1 MTWTPPRSASPLG
14 QVPYTAHRFLAGDP
28 RLVKLA
34 LATPVPGQR
43 VVAGRILT
51 GDQFITAADAA
62 RRKRLRSL
70 QGTAVEM
77 VGAAR
82 AGGHREPRAIR
93 DHPLGVRPRR
103 RRSARRLRHLAAPRR
118 RQLLHRLHR
127 HPARPD
133 HPPAPPS
140 WVSAAEREP
149 ATRSAPRPIP
159 LCHRR
164 SRDQQRRNYG
174 SIGLPA
180 SFSLRL
186 LTSSVNSGTI

>member
-1 MTWTPPRSASPLG
+1 MQHDLDATALGFPARAGSVHRAPLPRRRPSAG
-14 QVPYTAHRFLAGDP
+14 QVGAGHAGA
-28 RLVKLA
+28 RA
-34 LATPVPGQR
+34 ARGGR
-43 VVAGRILT
+43 GRILT

-62 RRKRLRSL
+62 RGSGYAACRARLSRWW
-70 QGTAVEM
+70 A
-77 VGAAR
+77 
-82 AGGHREPRAIR
+82 PRALVATVNRVPFVIIR
-93 DHPLGVRPRR
+93 LVSDPRR

-174 SIGLPA
+174 SIGLPRCL
-180 SFSLRL
+180 SPCDY
-186 LTSSVNSGTI
+186 